1 MQVATA
7 QEALF
12 MACEME
18 SSAIQLYTR
27 ALSLME
33 QLGRQ
38 DEPLYG
44 HLALMRAD
52 EQEHLAQFR
61 ALGGKDGLTDER
73 RVALS
78 AAASNILFEGGL
90 MGAER
95 AGLLRDV
102 DSMLRFAMLAEET
115 SARKYREF
123 ASMAPSLD
131 AREALERIAAE
142 EDRHLTDLQ
151 TQG

>member
-38 DEPLYG
+38 DEPLYD

-52 EQEHLAQFR
+52 EQEHLSQFQ
-61 ALGGKDGLTDER
+61 ALGGRDGLADDR
-73 RVALS
+73 RVAL
-78 AAASNILFEGGL
+78 AAAAGNILFEGGL
-90 MGAER
+90 MGAAR
-95 AGLLRDV
+95 AGLLSDV
-102 DSMLRFAMLAEET
+102 EGMLRFAMLAEET

-123 ASMAPSLD
+123 ASLTASPD

-142 EDRHLTDLQ
+142 EDRHLDDLRA
-151 TQG
+151 QG

>member
-1 MQVATA
+1 
-7 QEALF
+7 
-12 MACEME
+12 
-18 SSAIQLYTR
+18 
-27 ALSLME
+27 
-33 QLGRQ
+33 
-38 DEPLYG
+38 
-44 HLALMRAD
+44 MR
-52 EQEHLAQFR
+52 R
-61 ALGGKDGLTDER
+61 GP
-73 RVALS
+73 
-78 AAASNILFEGGL
+78 
-90 MGAER
+90 
-95 AGLLRDV
+95 GLLRDV

>member
-38 DEPLYG
+38 DEPLYD
-44 HLALMRAD
+44 HLTLMLAD

-61 ALGGKDGLTDER
+61 ALGGRDDLAQER
-73 RVALS
+73 RRAVRR
-78 AAASNILFEGGL
+78 GGQH
-90 MGAER
+90 
-95 AGLLRDV
+95 
-102 DSMLRFAMLAEET
+102 
-115 SARKYREF
+115 
-123 ASMAPSLD
+123 SL
-131 AREALERIAAE
+131 
-142 EDRHLTDLQ
+142 
-151 TQG
+151 

>member
-38 DEPLYG
+38 DEALYD
-44 HLALMRAD
+44 HLTLMRAD
-52 EQEHLAQFR
+52 EQEHLSQFR
-61 ALGGKDGLTDER
+61 ALGGSDGLSDDR
-73 RVALS
+73 RIAL
-78 AAASNILFEGGL
+78 AAAADNILFEGGL
-90 MGAER
+90 MGAAR
-95 AGLLRDV
+95 AGLLQDV
-102 DSMLRFAMLAEET
+102 EAMLRFALLAEEL
-115 SARKYREF
+115 SASKYREF
-123 ASMAPSLD
+123 ASLATSPE
-131 AREALERIAAE
+131 AKEALERIAAE
-142 EDRHLTDLQ
+142 EDRHLSDLRS
-151 TQG
+151 QG

>member
-1 MQVATA
+1 MF
-7 QEALF
+7 LF
-12 MACEME
+12 SSYVKQCLTDVYKRQEME

-73 RVALS
+73 RVAPVSYTHL
-78 AAASNILFEGGL
+78 
-90 MGAER
+90 
-95 AGLLRDV
+95 DV
-102 DSMLRFAMLAEET
+102 YKRQVQHQ
-115 SARKYREF
+115 K
-123 ASMAPSLD
+123 P
-131 AREALERIAAE
+131 
-142 EDRHLTDLQ
+142 
-151 TQG
+151 

>member
-38 DEPLYG
+38 DEPLY
-44 HLALMRAD
+44 D
-52 EQEHLAQFR
+52 
-61 ALGGKDGLTDER
+61 
-73 RVALS
+73 
-78 AAASNILFEGGL
+78 
-90 MGAER
+90 
-95 AGLLRDV
+95 
-102 DSMLRFAMLAEET
+102 
-115 SARKYREF
+115 
-123 ASMAPSLD
+123 
-131 AREALERIAAE
+131 
-142 EDRHLTDLQ
+142 HLTMSRSIWHSSTRWAAGTTLRRSGASRCPPRR
-151 TQG
+151 TTFSLKAG

>member
-1 MQVATA
+1 
-7 QEALF
+7 
-12 MACEME
+12 
-18 SSAIQLYTR
+18 
-27 ALSLME
+27 
-33 QLGRQ
+33 
-38 DEPLYG
+38 
-44 HLALMRAD
+44 MRAD

-90 MGAER
+90 MGAAR

>member
-38 DEPLYG
+38 HEPLYG
-44 HLALMRAD
+44 HLTLMRAD

-90 MGAER
+90 MGAAR

-123 ASMAPSLD
+123 ASMVSSLD

>member
-38 DEPLYG
+38 DEPLYD
-44 HLALMRAD
+44 HLTLMLAD
-52 EQEHLAQFR
+52 EQEHLSQFR
-61 ALGGKDGLTDER
+61 ALGGSDGLSDDR
-73 RVALS
+73 RIAL
-78 AAASNILFEGGL
+78 AAAADNILFEGGL
-90 MGAER
+90 MGAAR
-95 AGLLRDV
+95 AGLLRDIEG
-102 DSMLRFAMLAEET
+102 MLRFAMRAEET

-123 ASMAPSLD
+123 AALASASD

-142 EDRHLTDLQ
+142 EERHLDDLRA
-151 TQG
+151 QG